1 MKSPTE
7 PALLSPEITGL
18 YRCPQCPNQTEFVGH
33 DDRGFPG
40 DDCTCG
46 RYRFGAGGG
55 GATPKE
61 CVCNVTLSQP
71 LTVDVD
77 GHVLDYELF
86 TGGGDNATIDSYTRI
101 DCAKC
106 DTEIWRE
113 QVCIS
118 CCKQPASTKSEGVG
132 WPLCE
137 SCAAQ
142 EATAIQNK

>member
-1 MKSPTE
+1 MTSPAE
-7 PALLSPEITGL
+7 SLSISPEITGL
-18 YRCPQCPNQTEFVGH
+18 YLCPQCANRTEFVGH

-46 RYRFGAGGG
+46 GYRSEPEGV
-55 GATPKE
+55 TPRE
-61 CVCNVTLSQP
+61 CVCHVTLSQP
-71 LTVDVD
+71 FI
-77 GHVLDYELF
+77 VLDGRVVEYQLF

-118 CCKQPASTKSEGVG
+118 CCKEPATTKSEGVG
-132 WPLCE
+132 WPVCE